1 MLNYSIY
8 RNNKSIKWVTFIHG
22 AGGSSAIWF
31 KQVRVFSKYFNVLL
45 IDLRGHGDSKSFIK
59 KSYRDYTF
67 DGICNDIIEVLN
79 FEKIKKSNFV
89 GISLGTILIRN
100 IAQINPHR
108 VVSMILG
115 GAILDLNFKS
125 KLLMKI
131 ANWTKKILPYMF
143 IYKVLSFVIMPSNSQ
158 KESRYIFIREAK
170 KLYQKEFIR
179 WFKLTIEII
188 PLLRIFRNVQ
198 SKIPTLYLMGSEDYL
213 FLPAVER
220 VAKDHSLSRL
230 KVIPNCGHVVNIEK
244 PKQFNQITIN
254 FIDQLN

>member
-1 MLNYSIY
+1 MLSYSIY
-8 RNNKSIKWVTFIHG
+8 RNKKSIKWVTFIHG

-31 KQVRVFSKYFNVLL
+31 KQVRVFSKFFNVLL
-45 IDLRGHGDSKSFIK
+45 IDLRGHGNSKSFI

-67 DGICNDIIEVLN
+67 DGICIDIIEVLD

-100 IAQINPHR
+100 IAKINPDR

-143 IYKVLSFVIMPSNSQ
+143 IYKVLSFVVMPNNNQ
-158 KESRYIFIREAK
+158 KESRNIFIREAK

-213 FLPAVER
+213 FLPAVKK
-220 VAKDHSLSRL
+220 VAQDHIFSRL

-244 PKQFNQITIN
+244 PKQFNEITIN
-254 FIDQLN
+254 FIDKLN

>member
-1 MLNYSIY
+1 MLSYSIY
-8 RNNKSIKWVTFIHG
+8 RNKKSIKWVTFIHG
-22 AGGSSAIWF
+22 AGGSSAIWY

-45 IDLRGHGDSKSFIK
+45 IDLRGHGNSKSFIK
-59 KSYRDYTF
+59 LYRDYTF
-67 DGICNDIIEVLN
+67 NGICSDIIEVLD

-100 IAQINPHR
+100 IAQIDPDR

-131 ANWTKKILPYMF
+131 ANWTKKILPYMY
-143 IYKVLSFVIMPSNSQ
+143 IYRVLSFVVMPSNSQ
-158 KESRYIFIREAK
+158 KESRNIFIREAK

-213 FLPAVER
+213 FLPAVKK
-220 VAKDHSLSRL
+220 VVKLHIFSKL

-244 PKQFNQITIN
+244 PKLFNQITIN
-254 FIDQLN
+254 FIDRLN

>member
-1 MLNYSIY
+1 MLSYSIY
-8 RNNKSIKWVTFIHG
+8 RNKKSIKWVTFIHG

-31 KQVRVFSKYFNVLL
+31 KQVRVFSKFFNVLL
-45 IDLRGHGDSKSFIK
+45 IDLRGHGNSKSFI

-67 DGICNDIIEVLN
+67 DGICIDIIEVLD

-100 IAQINPHR
+100 IAKINPDR

-143 IYKVLSFVIMPSNSQ
+143 IYKVLSFVVMPKQ
-158 KESRYIFIREAK
+158 
-170 KLYQKEFIR
+170 
-179 WFKLTIEII
+179 
-188 PLLRIFRNVQ
+188 Q
-198 SKIPTLYLMGSEDYL
+198 SKRIKEHFYKRSKKTLSKRIY
-213 FLPAVER
+213 
-220 VAKDHSLSRL
+220 
-230 KVIPNCGHVVNIEK
+230 KVV
-244 PKQFNQITIN
+244 
-254 FIDQLN
+254 

>member
-1 MLNYSIY
+1 MLSYSIY
-8 RNNKSIKWVTFIHG
+8 RNKKSIKWVTFIHG

-31 KQVRVFSKYFNVLL
+31 KQVRVFSKFFNVLL
-45 IDLRGHGDSKSFIK
+45 IDLRGHGNSKSFI

-67 DGICNDIIEVLN
+67 DGICIDIIEVLD

-100 IAQINPHR
+100 IAKINPDR

-143 IYKVLSFVIMPSNSQ
+143 IYKVLSFVVMPNNNQ
-158 KESRYIFIREAK
+158 KN
-170 KLYQKEFIR
+170 QG
-179 WFKLTIEII
+179 T
-188 PLLRIFRNVQ
+188 
-198 SKIPTLYLMGSEDYL
+198 
-213 FLPAVER
+213 FL
-220 VAKDHSLSRL
+220 
-230 KVIPNCGHVVNIEK
+230 
-244 PKQFNQITIN
+244 
-254 FIDQLN
+254 